1 MFQNI
6 VTKRENHIK
15 MCVLLFAFTV
25 KGLISFSLYFFLLSC
40 WIDTNKHC
48 VVTGFVLRTR
58 GLRTGCGGE
67 GAGLS
72 IFVPVVNCVEI
83 HLSFLFAT
91 GCSSTS
97 TLCSLYR
104 WCRENLCEESSQD
117 RQGNIQ
123 LFFTFHD
130 LCCYMYIVNE
140 KSNIRDGREKST
152 RFQGELSMT
161 EDVLPP
167 ASAKRGKNRTA
178 ITQCSWYPKRGKA
191 QETSFSSKK
200 ETLS

>member
-6 VTKRENHIK
+6 VTKRENHIE

-97 TLCSLYR
+97 TLRSLYR

-130 LCCYMYIVNE
+130 LLLHAHCEWEIKHSRWEGEIDAFSRWTVDDRRRVAPSQRKARE
-140 KSNIRDGREKST
+140 KSNRYHP
-152 RFQGELSMT
+152 
-161 EDVLPP
+161 V
-167 ASAKRGKNRTA
+167 
-178 ITQCSWYPKRGKA
+178 
-191 QETSFSSKK
+191 
-200 ETLS
+200 